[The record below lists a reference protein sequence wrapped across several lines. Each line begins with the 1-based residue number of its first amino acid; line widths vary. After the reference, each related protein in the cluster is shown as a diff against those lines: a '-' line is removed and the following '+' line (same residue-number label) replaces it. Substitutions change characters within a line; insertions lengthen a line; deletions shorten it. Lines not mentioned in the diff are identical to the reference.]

1 MFLSWLVLLLFP
13 AYRPDLCPR
22 ARGALCL
29 SANGT
34 ALSSLDAGR
43 FCLALIAPLFTF
55 LELLW
60 VAIGVVIYSTRTPLV
75 IDTQHLVI

>member
-22 ARGALCL
+22 VRGALGL
-29 SANGT
+29 PANGT
-34 ALSSLDAGR
+34 ALVLLNARS
-43 FCLALIAPLFTF
+43 FCLALIAPLFNF

-60 VAIGVVIYSTRTPLV
+60 VAIGIVIYATRTPLV